1 MNSIYPCDKSHRSL
15 FYVEFD
21 RGDKEGEF
29 TLFQRQW
36 LRSES
41 EMEILKKKSPKDFPF
56 LELFNEVHPLNLFT
70 GTYGPD
76 GCIPDKTWVQWM
88 IDALN
93 NQTEADLKSLTESLK
108 K

>member
-41 EMEILKKKSPKDFPF
+41 EMEILKKKSPKDFP
-56 LELFNEVHPLNLFT
+56 LNLFT